1 MHNIPIIT
9 LDGPSGS
16 GKGTISKLI
25 AKHLNW
31 HLLDSGALY
40 RLVAL
45 VAEQHRINLT
55 NGAAIAA
62 VAVHLDVQF
71 NTLDD
76 TVQIVLEGEDVT
88 LAISSEQ
95 CAMNASRIATHVLV
109 RKALKARQR
118 AFAKSP
124 GLVADGRDMGTVIF
138 PHAHLKIFLT
148 ASAEERAN
156 RRYKQLK
163 NNSINASLPD
173 VLADIKQ
180 RDERDLSRSIA
191 PLKPAQDATLLDC
204 TGMSISEV
212 FAQLRSLIKIQDFKT
227 QG

>member
-1 MHNIPIIT
+1 MHDIPIIT

-16 GKGTISKLI
+16 GKGTISRLI

-31 HLLDSGALY
+31 HLLDSGVLY

-45 VAEQHRINLT
+45 VAEHHRINLT
-55 NGAAIAA
+55 NVAAVAAIAA
-62 VAVHLDVQF
+62 HLDVQF
-71 NTLDD
+71 NTLGG
-76 TVQIVLEGEDVT
+76 TLQIVLEGEDVT
-88 LAISSEQ
+88 LAIGSEQ
-95 CAMNASRIATHVLV
+95 CAMNASKIATHVLV

-118 AFAKSP
+118 AFAEPP

-138 PHAHLKIFLT
+138 PHANLKIFLT

-163 NNSINASLPD
+163 NNGLNASLPD
-173 VLADIKQ
+173 VLTDIKQ
-180 RDERDLSRSIA
+180 RDERDLSRSVA
-191 PLKPAQDATLLDC
+191 PLKPAQDAILLDC

-212 FAQLRSLIKIQDFKT
+212 FAQLRSLIKIQDF
-227 QG
+227 